1 MCLVGSQRSANE
13 IILADIRRGEYITG
27 FFVRSGFWIDAVQVL
42 TSLGR
47 KSAVYGNATG
57 GSP

>member
-1 MCLVGSQRSANE
+1 MVGSQRSANE
-13 IILADIRRGEYITG
+13 IILTDIRRGEYITG

>member
-1 MCLVGSQRSANE
+1 M
-13 IILADIRRGEYITG
+13 ILIGRYGPQLSLHADIRRGEYITG
-27 FFVRSGFWIDAVQVL
+27 FQVNSGGWVDGLAVI

-47 KSAVYGNATG
+47 KSTFFGNANG

>member
-1 MCLVGSQRSANE
+1 MT
-13 IILADIRRGEYITG
+13 DIRRGEYITG
-27 FFVRSGFWIDAVQVL
+27 FFVRSGAWIDAVQVL

-47 KSAVYGNATG
+47 RSALFGNTHG